1 MLSESLL
8 ATRTKNMGSS
18 AIREILK
25 VVAKPGIVSLAGGI
39 PAPEA
44 FPMQHIN
51 KLTQQVLEKYGSTA
65 LQYGTTEGFM
75 PLREALV
82 EYFKGLGITSTAE
95 EINITT
101 GSQGVL
107 DSLAKIFISPGDPLA
122 VEAPTY
128 LGAIQAFNP
137 YEPDYVQMETD
148 EDGLIPES
156 MEEVI
161 RKHHPKM
168 VYLIPTFQNPTGR
181 TIPVERRK
189 KIAEIAKATDTLV
202 IEDDPYGQLRYRGE
216 FQTPIKVFAP
226 DHVIYCGTFSKI
238 FAPGLRLGFYAAPKF
253 VREWLVKAK
262 QGVDLHT
269 SSLSQTLATEFL
281 NGGYLESHLPNII
294 ELYRPRQEAM
304 LNAMEKFFPDSFTWS
319 KPEGGMFIWAE
330 GPKGMNILELYN
342 EAIENH
348 VAFVPGKYFYTEK
361 GAGEET
367 MRLNF
372 TMADEETITAAI
384 ERLAQAMKKVVTR

>member
-8 ATRTKNMGSS
+8 ATRTNNMGSS

-51 KLTQQVLEKYGSTA
+51 KLTQLVLEKYGSTA

-137 YEPDYVQMETD
+137 YEPNYVQMETD

-161 RKHHPKM
+161 KKHHPKM

-238 FAPGLRLGFYAAPKF
+238 FAPGLRLGFYLAPKF

-281 NGGYLESHLPNII
+281 NGGYLENHLPKII

-348 VAFVPGKYFYTEK
+348 VAFVPGKYFYTDK

-372 TMADEETITAAI
+372 TMADEATITAAI
-384 ERLAQAMKKVVTR
+384 ERLAQAMNKVVTR

>member
-1 MLSESLL
+1 MLSESML

-51 KLTQQVLEKYGSTA
+51 KLTQLVLEKYGSTA

-82 EYFKGLGITSTAE
+82 DYFKGLGITATAE

-137 YEPDYVQMETD
+137 YEPNYVQMETD

-238 FAPGLRLGFYAAPKF
+238 FAPGLRLGFYQAPKF

-281 NGGYLESHLPNII
+281 NGGYLENHLPNII

-304 LNAMEKFFPDSFTWS
+304 LNAMDKFFPDSFTWS

-342 EAIENH
+342 EAIENQ

-372 TMADEETITAAI
+372 TMADEATITAAI